1 MTKYDIIK
9 DFHNRIESAD
19 LIIQLEKIQEEVTF
33 STLDN
38 ITASLLDYLI
48 SLKVENLIL
57 KNVNA
62 KMTN

>member
-9 DFHNRIESAD
+9 DFHNRIESSD

-33 STLDN
+33 SSLDN
-38 ITASLLDYLI
+38 ITAGLLDYLI

-57 KNVNA
+57 KNL
-62 KMTN
+62 K